1 MQFLIENDAM
11 QEALRIITRVAPPAD
26 GAGNITIRSTG
37 KKVFFNS
44 SNDTNRCEINVPAD
58 VSGKEKVFAV
68 SMNALRDATKGRGKL
83 EITYEKTLCKI
94 KSGNYKSEL
103 PTVDAMEIDEGED
116 KKGESLKIDAEQAK
130 WLRSAL
136 SAVSLKPTQLISA
149 YMPLSI
155 KLTKKGAF
163 VSCYDPNHMAFIN
176 SNEITGDLEVRVP
189 LDMFSGVLDVF
200 DKSGFSI
207 ALSSST
213 LYVANKLVKVAM
225 ALPEVD
231 DNDLKLEEVIDAAKS
246 TKAAKG
252 VEVVID
258 KTEILKFMD
267 NARAVATKERSEIKI
282 QFGDSKMK
290 LEVSTSNG
298 LVKTVIKSN
307 VKKSVD
313 VLVDFEY
320 FDEAIRKSGPQVDMK
335 LVESEFMAFKL
346 AKGTVVVSLNQEG

>member
-1 MQFLIENDAM
+1 MYFKIENDAM

-37 KKVFFNS
+37 KKVYFNS

-58 VSGKEKVFAV
+58 VSGKENVFAV
-68 SMNALRDATKGRGKL
+68 SLNAMRDATKGRGTL
-83 EITYEKTLCKI
+83 EVAYEKTLCKI

-103 PTVDAMEIDEGED
+103 PTVDAMQIDEGED
-116 KKGESLKIDAEQAK
+116 KKGESLKVDAEQAK

-136 SAVSLKPTQLISA
+136 STVSLKPTQLIA
-149 YMPLSI
+149 TYMPLSI

-176 SNEITGDLEVRVP
+176 SSEITGDLEVRVP
-189 LDMFSGVLDVF
+189 LDMFSSVLDVF
-200 DKSGFSI
+200 DKSGFSL
-207 ALSSST
+207 ALSPSS
-213 LYVANKLVKVAM
+213 LYVSNKLVKVIM

-231 DNDLKLEEVIDAAKS
+231 ENDLKLDEVLEAAKGS
-246 TKAAKG
+246 KAAKG
-252 VEVVID
+252 IEINID
-258 KTEILKFMD
+258 KAEILKFMD

-282 QFGDSKMK
+282 QFGDNKMRM
-290 LEVSTSNG
+290 EVSTSNG
-298 LVKTVIKSN
+298 SVKTVLKSN

-313 VLVDFEY
+313 VLIDFEY
-320 FDEAIRKSGPQVDMK
+320 LDEAIRKSGPQVDMK
-335 LVESEFMAFKL
+335 LVDSEFIAFKL